1 VNEIFSAVY
10 SMTGFATVQGSLHG
24 QTAFTLT
31 LKSVNHRS
39 LDVSLRLPSQF
50 DAIEI
55 PIRNLLKQHLR
66 RGHVDV
72 TLQME
77 RKTGGQLQLNRDL
90 LATHVQ
96 AYREAAVLHSISAE
110 PDLNTLLRLPGVMT
124 ADATVSKDDLAELE
138 AEILAQLGPLLG
150 QLNDVRAQEG
160 AALAAELRASMARL
174 DYYATEVAAL
184 RIGVRDSH
192 VDRLRGR
199 LAELMQ
205 DSSVSEER
213 LLTEA
218 GLLADR
224 SDIEEEVVRLRTH
237 VERFLAI
244 LSEGGELGKRLDF
257 LLQELNREANT
268 LLSKTG
274 GATGSDGLR
283 ITDLGLAMKVEIERA
298 REQVQNLE

>member
-1 VNEIFSAVY
+1 
-10 SMTGFATVQGSLHG
+10 MTGFATVQGSLHG

-77 RKTGGQLQLNRDL
+77 RKAGGTLQLNRDL

-96 AYREAAVLHSISAE
+96 AYREAAALHGITTE

-124 ADATVSKDDLAELE
+124 ADATASKDDLVELE
-138 AEILAQLGPLLG
+138 AEVLAQLGPLLG
-150 QLNDVRAQEG
+150 RLNDVRAQEG

-174 DYYATEVAAL
+174 DDYANEVAAL

-192 VDRLRGR
+192 VDRLRAR

-205 DSSVSEER
+205 DASVSEER

-237 VERFLAI
+237 VERFVAI
-244 LSEGGELGKRLDF
+244 LDEGGELGKRLDF

>member
-1 VNEIFSAVY
+1 VSAIR
-10 SMTGFATVQGSLHG
+10 SMTGFASVQGSLQG

-50 DAIEI
+50 DVIEI
-55 PIRNLLKQHLR
+55 SIRNLLKEHLR

-72 TLQME
+72 TLQLE
-77 RKTGGQLQLNRDL
+77 RKAGGTLQLNRDL

-96 AYREAAVLHSISAE
+96 AYRDAAALHGISAE

-124 ADATVSKDDLAELE
+124 ADATVSKEDAAELE
-138 AEILAQLGPLLG
+138 TEVLAQLGPLLG

-160 AALAAELRASMARL
+160 AALATELRASMARL
-174 DYYATEVAAL
+174 DDYANEVAAL

-192 VDRLRGR
+192 VDRLRAR

-237 VERFLAI
+237 VERFVAI
-244 LSEGGELGKRLDF
+244 LNEGGELGKRLDF